1 VLFVTVFLF
10 FLKLQEGMRQKRLP
24 KVVTSSMDILGS
36 LTIHKDEKK
45 VQIKID
51 DLSIFIHTG
60 FFVLTPR

>member
-1 VLFVTVFLF
+1 VLFVTVYLF

-45 VQIKID
+45 VHIKID

>member
-51 DLSIFIHTG
+51 DLSVFIHTG